1 MGSCISSRF
10 SDESQSFKQ
19 PTARV
24 VAVNGSLQ
32 EFPIPVSVS
41 DVLDF
46 FEHLRLQDPFF
57 ICSSDTLFYDEYI
70 PRMKLDD
77 SLVSGQIYFVLH
89 SSMLDAPLTSLDMAS
104 LALKASCALASAVKV
119 PRLRRARVVPTGDNS
134 TDFDVENRRFNE
146 ATLGVGVGVGHNYHS
161 STTNNINKIR
171 MKMGTVSM
179 RTRLRPSRR
188 TFNTSK
194 RRLPTID
201 EVDE

>member
-1 MGSCISSRF
+1 MVDMGSCISSRF
-10 SDESQSFKQ
+10 SDESQSVNQ

-24 VAVNGSLQ
+24 VAVNGSLE

-41 DVLDF
+41 DVLDSF
-46 FEHLRLQDPFF
+46 HHRRQDPFF

-77 SLVSGQIYFVLH
+77 SLVPGQIYFVLH

-104 LALKASCALASAVKV
+104 LAVKASCALASAVKL
-119 PRLRRARVVPTGDNS
+119 PRLRRARVVPTGDNNIG
-134 TDFDVENRRFNE
+134 FDGENRKFNE
-146 ATLGVGVGVGHNYHS
+146 ATLGVGADHYH
-161 STTNNINKIR
+161 STTNNINKR

-179 RTRLRPSRR
+179 RMRLRSSRR
-188 TFNTSK
+188 TFNSTK

>member
-1 MGSCISSRF
+1 MGSCISSSF
-10 SDESQSFKQ
+10 SDKSQSVKQ

-46 FEHLRLQDPFF
+46 FQQLRLQDPFF
-57 ICSSDTLFYDEYI
+57 ICSSDTLFYDEHI

-104 LALKASCALASAVKV
+104 LALKASCALASAVKL
-119 PRLRRARVVPTGDNS
+119 PRLRRTRVLPTGDNS
-134 TDFDVENRRFNE
+134 TEFDVENRRFNE
-146 ATLGVGVGVGHNYHS
+146 ATLGVGVDHNYH
-161 STTNNINKIR
+161 STTNNINKR

-179 RTRLRPSRR
+179 RMRLRPSRR
-188 TFNTSK
+188 TFNSSK